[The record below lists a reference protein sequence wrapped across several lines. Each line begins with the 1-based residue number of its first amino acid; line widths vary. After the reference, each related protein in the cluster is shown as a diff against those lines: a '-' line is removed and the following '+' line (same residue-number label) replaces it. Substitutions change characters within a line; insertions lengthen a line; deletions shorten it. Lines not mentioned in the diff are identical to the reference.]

1 VELLDALRRF
11 PRTGRVAWIG
21 LTPARRAPLVE
32 VASAVAT
39 PGRGLEGDR
48 HAKSGRPSK
57 RQVTLILKEHLD
69 VVGALIGRPVHPGEV
84 RRNVVVSGIPLV
96 ALNGCRFRLGEVLL
110 EGTGPCDPCSRM
122 EEALGT
128 GGQTA
133 MRGHGGLCAVVIEGG
148 TFHVGD
154 EVRFVSGTG

>member
-1 VELLDALRRF
+1 VEFLDALRKF
-11 PRTGRVAWIG
+11 PRAGRVEWIG
-21 LTPARRAPLVE
+21 LTPAPREALVE
-32 VASAVAT
+32 FASVVAT

-48 HAKSGRPSK
+48 HAKSGRPS
-57 RQVTLILKEHLD
+57 RREVTLILREHLE
-69 VVGALIGRPVHPGEV
+69 VVGALIGRPVFPGEV
-84 RRNVVVSGIPLV
+84 RRNVVVSGIALT

-122 EEALGT
+122 EEALGE

-133 MRGHGGLCAVVIEGG
+133 MRGHGGLCAVVVEGG

-154 EVRFVSGTG
+154 AVTFVVASS